1 MPARIVDELNDDG
14 SERSSDMDALQAA
27 VAQGASQSAQR
38 AAAQAVLDGDDVPE
52 KYRGKSAS
60 DLLKIV
66 QDQESYIG
74 RQGQELGDLRGQVGT
89 LRGLVD
95 KSLALRDTGSIGR
108 EDVGT
113 EEDLSDDD
121 FLATPRDAVRK
132 TVQRETREQSS
143 RLARLEQQAAAI
155 DFSRRHPTAE
165 KDIEDPA
172 FVEFVQ
178 KSPVRSRLARNA
190 FGDMNNLDF
199 EAAEELWNLYED
211 YKSLT
216 STATGD
222 NETASQEAASQ
233 AEQPQRSKSPPK
245 MVTTGS
251 SGDVGGS
258 SKPIYSQAALN
269 RLQVS
274 NPDLYWANDTQS
286 KIQQAYRDGRVVQD
300 E

>member
-1 MPARIVDELNDDG
+1 MPARIVEELNDDG
-14 SERSSDMDALQAA
+14 SERSSDMEALQAA
-27 VAQGASQSAQR
+27 VAEGASQSAQK

-52 KYRGKSAS
+52 KYRGKTAA

-95 KSLALRDTGSIGR
+95 KSLSLRDTGSIGR

-121 FLATPRDAVRK
+121 FLATPRDAVSK
-132 TVQRETREQSS
+132 TVKRETQATNERV
-143 RLARLEQQAAAI
+143 ARLEQQAAAI

-165 KDIEDPA
+165 QDIEDPA

-178 KSPVRSRLARNA
+178 KSPVRTRLARDA
-190 FGDMNNLDF
+190 FGDTDNLDF

-211 YKSLT
+211 YKSLA

-233 AEQPQRSKSPPK
+233 AEAPRNPPQMVKS
-245 MVTTGS
+245 GS
-251 SGDVGGS
+251 SGDVGSS

-274 NPDLYWANDTQS
+274 NPDLYWANDTQA
-286 KIQQAYRDGRVVQD
+286 KIQAAYRDGRVVQD